1 MSSLLVFA
9 APPIHQLNVV
19 GARQRS
25 TVSSA
30 KSFPGPRGLPLSQPH
45 PVAAAPPQHL
55 SCSPTLHRSQ
65 PYRAVRSSLRG
76 PRGGRVRAAA
86 DAGGGAADVQLG
98 SAKLPADVD
107 NEKFLNA
114 MFQWAT
120 TLTTSGQN
128 MPFVMTQKVDRVD
141 GGFQIAFLSDLTG
154 GDQFESV
161 GEIVGTLEAISGGQY
176 AFIIRGT
183 GQVAGNQVLDVPL
196 VMQSMAQAIR
206 TAVAAARTA
215 A

>member
-1 MSSLLVFA
+1 
-9 APPIHQLNVV
+9 
-19 GARQRS
+19 
-25 TVSSA
+25 
-30 KSFPGPRGLPLSQPH
+30 
-45 PVAAAPPQHL
+45 
-55 SCSPTLHRSQ
+55 
-65 PYRAVRSSLRG
+65 
-76 PRGGRVRAAA
+76 VRAAA